1 TSRQIILHWKQC
13 NNSQCPIC
21 QPLKTPS
28 TLAKL
33 NQTTNSNST
42 SVSSTNSNT
51 NISSTSNVN
60 ATNDRSL
67 NKDWQ
72 RRVTSEMRN

>member
-1 TSRQIILHWKQC
+1 NDHKTCTIPHCVTSRQIILHWKQC

-33 NQTTNSNST
+33 IIRLSRTAPV
-42 SVSSTNSNT
+42 SVIG
-51 NISSTSNVN
+51 ISAVMIFCT
-60 ATNDRSL
+60 R
-67 NKDWQ
+67 
-72 RRVTSEMRN
+72 